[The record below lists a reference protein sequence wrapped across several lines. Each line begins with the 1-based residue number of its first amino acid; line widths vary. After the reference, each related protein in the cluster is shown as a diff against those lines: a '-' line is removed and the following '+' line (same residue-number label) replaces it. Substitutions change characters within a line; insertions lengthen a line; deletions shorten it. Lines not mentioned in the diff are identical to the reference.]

1 VLRLRRL
8 FERDTLGQAIFPLAV
23 LTLLYFFDEFDTA
36 AMGVLAPDIKHSF
49 HLSDSTYVG
58 LVAVN
63 VVMVALLTV
72 PVGYYADR
80 LRRTRIVV
88 ASGIIAGTCSL
99 LTGLAPSFGVL
110 FLARFGNGLG
120 LVANQPV
127 HNSLL
132 ADYYTPEAHPTVF
145 ANHQNGMNVGALLAP
160 AIAGGAAAL
169 VGWRLAFLVF
179 FVPILLTSV
188 FALRL
193 REPVR
198 GASEAPATDMG
209 AGAEDD
215 DRPFVPR
222 LAPGTFRESFRE
234 LWAIPSLRRIFLVA
248 VLMGGGLLPLAA
260 YLPLLLERVYGLG
273 PGLRGALGSANAAF
287 TIVGVLFAARWMP
300 RWLEQ
305 GVGVPMRKIGYVIV
319 GIGLSVL
326 GSAASPWLAGTIA
339 ASFVGYT
346 IVGFFAAP
354 VAVVLTHITPA
365 HLRSLGFGLLA
376 IFLVLGLL
384 AFYATGMGA
393 VSDHFGIRW
402 GLITVVP
409 WFTASGLVA
418 VSAANLVD

>member
-1 VLRLRRL
+1 VVRLRRL

-36 AMGVLAPDIKHSF
+36 AMGVLAPDIKRSF
-49 HLSDSTYVG
+49 DLTDSTYVG

-63 VVMVALLTV
+63 VVLVALLTV
-72 PVGYYADR
+72 PLGYYADR

-88 ASGIIAGTCSL
+88 ASGIVAGTCSL

-145 ANHQNGMNVGALLAP
+145 ANHQNGMNVGALVAP

-179 FVPILLTSV
+179 FVPILITSLV
-188 FALRL
+188 ALRL
-193 REPVR
+193 RDPVR
-198 GASEAPATDMG
+198 GASEVPAPVLAAIAEEPPSPLVLAT
-209 AGAEDD
+209 
-215 DRPFVPR
+215 
-222 LAPGTFRESFRE
+222 APGTFRQSFRE
-234 LWAIPSLRRIFLVA
+234 LWAIRPLRRVFLVA

-260 YLPLLLERVYGLG
+260 YLPLLLEREYGLG
-273 PGLRGALGSANAAF
+273 PGPRGALGSVNAAF
-287 TIVGVLFAARWMP
+287 TIVGVVLAARWMP
-300 RWLEQ
+300 GWIEQ
-305 GVGVPMRKIGYVIV
+305 GPGVPIRRIGWVII
-319 GIGLSVL
+319 GIGLSVMV
-326 GSAASPWLAGTIA
+326 SAASPWLAGTIV
-339 ASFVGYT
+339 ASFVGYL

-354 VAVVLTHITPA
+354 VAVVLTSITPA

-376 IFLVLGLL
+376 IFLVIGLL
-384 AFYATGMGA
+384 GFYATGMGA

-402 GLITVVP
+402 GLVTVVP

-418 VSAANLVD
+418 ISAAGLVG